1 MTDSSVPLHEPFE
14 ERLRQ
19 REAYV
24 FGMWLFLATE
34 ILFFGALMGV
44 YVYIR
49 VTHPAGLSAGA
60 RETDATYGTLNLF
73 LLLTSSL
80 TMAIGERGLEA
91 GLRRVARW
99 GLIVTFLLGCGFL
112 LVKGLEYQEDIAK
125 SLVPGPD
132 FPVAVVGAEPF
143 WAFYWTA
150 TAVHAA
156 HMTIGLALLVRLM
169 LIDRAGKLMP
179 HQLSMIVTTLYWH
192 LIDCVWIVLWVL
204 LYIPG
209 R

>member
-1 MTDSSVPLHEPFE
+1 MTDASVPLHEPFE

-19 REAYV
+19 KQANL
-24 FGMWLFLATE
+24 FAMWLFLATE
-34 ILFFGALMGV
+34 ILFFGVLIGI

-49 VTHPAGLSAGA
+49 VAHTPGLLAGA
-60 RETDATYGTLNLF
+60 RATDATYGTLNIF

-80 TMAIGERGLEA
+80 TMAVAERGLEA
-91 GLRRVARW
+91 QLRRVARG
-99 GLIVTFLLGCGFL
+99 GLMITFLLGCGFL

-132 FPVAVVGAEPF
+132 FPIAVVGAEEF
-143 WAFYWTA
+143 WSFYWTA

-156 HMTIGLALLVRLM
+156 HMLIGLLLLLRLM
-169 LIDRAGKLMP
+169 LIDRAGKLLP
-179 HQLSMIVTTLYWH
+179 HQLSMIVTTIYWH
-192 LIDCVWIVLWVL
+192 LVDCVWIVLWVL

>member
-1 MTDSSVPLHEPFE
+1 MTDASVPLHEPFE

-19 REAYV
+19 KQANV
-24 FGMWLFLATE
+24 FAMWLFLATE

-49 VTHPAGLSAGA
+49 VAHAPGLVAGA
-60 RETDATYGTLNLF
+60 RATDATYGTLNIF

-80 TMAIGERGLEA
+80 TMAIAERGLEA
-91 GLRRVARW
+91 KLRRVARW
-99 GLIVTFLLGCGFL
+99 GLIITFLLGCGFL

-125 SLVPGPD
+125 SLIPGPD
-132 FPVAVVGAEPF
+132 FPIAVVGAEQF

-156 HMTIGLALLVRLM
+156 HMLIGLALLVRLM
-169 LIDRAGKLMP
+169 LIDRSGQLLP
-179 HQLSMIVTTLYWH
+179 HQISMTVTTIYWH
-192 LIDCVWIVLWVL
+192 LVDCVWIVLWVL

>member
-1 MTDSSVPLHEPFE
+1 MTDASVPLHEPFE

-19 REAYV
+19 KQANV
-24 FGMWLFLATE
+24 FAMWLFLATE

-49 VTHPAGLSAGA
+49 VAHAPGLLAGA
-60 RETDATYGTLNLF
+60 RETDATYGTLNIF

-80 TMAIGERGLEA
+80 TMAVAERGLEA

-99 GLIVTFLLGCGFL
+99 GLMITFLLGFGFL
-112 LVKGLEYQEDIAK
+112 LVKGLEYHEDVAK
-125 SLVPGPD
+125 SLIPGPN
-132 FPVAVVGAEPF
+132 FPIAVVGAEEF
-143 WAFYWTA
+143 WSFYWTA

-156 HMTIGLALLVRLM
+156 HMLIGLALLMRLM

-179 HQLSMIVTTLYWH
+179 HQLSMTVTTIYWH
-192 LIDCVWIVLWVL
+192 LVDCVWIVLWVL

>member
-1 MTDSSVPLHEPFE
+1 MTDASVPLHEPFE

-19 REAYV
+19 KQANI
-24 FGMWLFLATE
+24 FAMWLFLATE

-49 VTHPAGLSAGA
+49 VAHAPGLLAGA
-60 RETDATYGTLNLF
+60 RETDATYGTLNIF

-80 TMAIGERGLEA
+80 TMAVAERGLEA

-99 GLIVTFLLGCGFL
+99 GLMITFLLGFGFL
-112 LVKGLEYQEDIAK
+112 LVKGLEYHEDIAK
-125 SLVPGPD
+125 SLIPGPN
-132 FPVAVVGAEPF
+132 FPIAVVGAEEF
-143 WAFYWTA
+143 WSFYWTA

-156 HMTIGLALLVRLM
+156 HMLIGLALLMRLM

-179 HQLSMIVTTLYWH
+179 HQLSMTVTTIYWH
-192 LIDCVWIVLWVL
+192 LVDCVWIVLWVL

>member
-1 MTDSSVPLHEPFE
+1 MTDTSVPLHEPFE

-19 REAYV
+19 QQANV

-34 ILFFGALMGV
+34 ILFFGALMGI

-49 VTHPAGLSAGA
+49 VAHAPGLLAGA
-60 RETDATYGTLNLF
+60 RETDATYGTLNIF
-73 LLLTSSL
+73 LLLTSSM
-80 TMAIGERGLEA
+80 TIAMAERGLEA
-91 GLRRVARW
+91 GLARVARW
-99 GLIVTFLLGCGFL
+99 AIVITFVLGCGFL
-112 LVKGLEYQEDIAK
+112 IVKGLEYYEDIGK

-132 FPVAVVGAEPF
+132 FPVAVVGAEQF

-156 HMTIGLALLVRLM
+156 HMSIGLVLLVRLM

-179 HQLSMIVTTLYWH
+179 HQLSMMVTTLYWH
-192 LIDCVWIVLWVL
+192 FIDCVWIVLYVL

>member
-1 MTDSSVPLHEPFE
+1 MTHASVPLHEPFE

-19 REAYV
+19 KEAYV

-49 VTHPAGLSAGA
+49 VAHTPGLLAGA
-60 RETDATYGTLNLF
+60 RETDATWGTLNIF

-80 TMAIGERGLEA
+80 TMAVAERGLEA
-91 GLRRVARW
+91 GLRRVARL
-99 GLIVTFLLGCGFL
+99 GLMITFVLGCGFL
-112 LVKGLEYQEDIAK
+112 LVKGVEYQEDIAK
-125 SLVPGPD
+125 RLVPGPD
-132 FPVAVVGAEPF
+132 FPIAIVGAEAF
-143 WAFYWTA
+143 WSFYWTA

-156 HMTIGLALLVRLM
+156 HMLIGLALLVRLM
-169 LIDRAGKLMP
+169 LIDRSGRLMP
-179 HQLSMIVTTLYWH
+179 HQISMTVTTIYWH
-192 LIDCVWIVLWVL
+192 LVDCVWVVLWVL

>member
-1 MTDSSVPLHEPFE
+1 VTDASVPLHEPFE
-14 ERLRQ
+14 DRLRQ

-49 VTHPAGLSAGA
+49 VTHTEGLLAGA
-60 RETDATYGTLNLF
+60 RETNATWGTLNIF

-80 TMAIGERGLEA
+80 TMAVAERGLEA
-91 GLRRVARW
+91 GLGRVARW
-99 GLIVTFLLGCGFL
+99 GLLITFVLGCGFL
-112 LVKGLEYQEDIAK
+112 LVKGVEYHEDVAK
-125 SLVPGPD
+125 RLIPGPD
-132 FPVAVVGAEPF
+132 FPIAVVGAEEF

-156 HMTIGLALLVRLM
+156 HMVIGLALLVRLM
-169 LIDRAGKLMP
+169 LIDRAGRLLP
-179 HQLSMIVTTLYWH
+179 HQISMTVTTIYWH
-192 LIDCVWIVLWVL
+192 LVDCVWIVLWVL
-204 LYIPG
+204 LYVPG

>member
-1 MTDSSVPLHEPFE
+1 LTDSSVPLHEPFE

-19 REAYV
+19 KEAYV

-49 VTHPAGLSAGA
+49 VTHLPGLLAGA
-60 RETDATYGTLNLF
+60 RETDATYGTLNL
-73 LLLTSSL
+73 LLLVTSSL
-80 TMAIGERGLEA
+80 TIAVAERGLEA
-91 GLRRVARW
+91 GLKRVARW
-99 GLIVTFLLGCGFL
+99 GLMITFALGCGFL

-125 SLVPGPD
+125 HLVPGPD
-132 FPVAVVGAEPF
+132 FPIAVTGAQEF
-143 WAFYWTA
+143 WAFYWVA

-156 HMTIGLALLVRLM
+156 HMLIGLALLLRLM
-169 LIDRAGKLMP
+169 LIDRAGRLMP
-179 HQLSMIVTTLYWH
+179 HQISMTVTTIYWH
-192 LIDCVWIVLWVL
+192 LVDCVWIVLWVL

>member
-1 MTDSSVPLHEPFE
+1 VSEAPVPLHEPFE

-19 REAYV
+19 REAYL

-34 ILFFGALMGV
+34 ILFFGALMAV

-49 VTHPAGLSAGA
+49 VTHAPGLLAGA

-73 LLLTSSL
+73 LLLTSSM
-80 TMAIGERGLEA
+80 TIAVAERGLEA
-91 GLRRVARW
+91 GLRRVSRW

-132 FPVAVVGAEPF
+132 FPIAVTGAEQL

-156 HMTIGLALLVRLM
+156 HMSIGLALLMRLM

-179 HQLSMIVTTLYWH
+179 HQISMTATTIYWH